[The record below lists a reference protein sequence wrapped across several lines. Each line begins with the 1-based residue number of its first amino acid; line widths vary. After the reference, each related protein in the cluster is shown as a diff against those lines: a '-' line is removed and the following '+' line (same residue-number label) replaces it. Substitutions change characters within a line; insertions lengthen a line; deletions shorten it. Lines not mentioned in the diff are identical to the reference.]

1 MIKYLLKLP
10 ILKRL
15 IPSISIRLLSILNKN
30 RGYFKINKILMF
42 LDFLDPIDRQI
53 ILTKEYEKEEFL
65 IFSNLI
71 KKNSIKNFI
80 DIGAN
85 CGFYTFQLSN
95 DLNVF
100 AFEPNLEAY
109 GKLKKTLNK
118 NNIFKDKIKLYP
130 FGISDRNSVLKMKTK
145 VKFGYIQT
153 GGSSVTN
160 PIEEDG
166 FEIFDANFKIG
177 DEVLNLNNQKLA
189 IKIDVEGHE
198 LNVLK
203 GITRLINN
211 NNCFIQIE
219 VFKNNFIEVDDFL
232 RANNFSKVYS
242 VLNRSNY
249 FYSNFSNL

>member
-15 IPSISIRLLSILNKN
+15 IPSISIRLLSILKKN

-65 IFSNLI
+65 IFSNFI
-71 KKNSIKNFI
+71 KKNSIKNFV

-109 GKLKKTLNK
+109 SKLQKTLYK

-130 FGISDRNSVLKMKTK
+130 FGISDQNSVLKMKTK

-177 DEVLNLNNQKLA
+177 DEVLKLNNQKLV

-198 LNVLK
+198 LKVLK
-203 GITRLINN
+203 GIIRLINN

-219 VFKNNFIEVDDFL
+219 VFKNNFTEVDGFL
-232 RANNFSKVYS
+232 KANNFSKVYS

>member
-53 ILTKEYEKEEFL
+53 ILTNEYEKEEFL

-71 KKNSIKNFI
+71 KKNSIKNFV

-109 GKLKKTLNK
+109 SKLQKTLNK

-130 FGISDRNSVLKMKTK
+130 FGISDKNSVLKMKTK

-177 DEVLNLNNQKLA
+177 DEVLKLNNQKLA

>member
-53 ILTKEYEKEEFL
+53 ILTNEYEKEEFL

-71 KKNSIKNFI
+71 KKNSIKNFV

-109 GKLKKTLNK
+109 SKLQKTLNK

-130 FGISDRNSVLKMKTK
+130 FGISDKNSVLKMKTK

-177 DEVLNLNNQKLA
+177 DEVLKLNNQKLA

-249 FYSNFSNL
+249 FYSNFGNL

>member
-177 DEVLNLNNQKLA
+177 DEVLKLNNQKLA